1 MSFTLHIQTL
11 QSTTSVAVFEIES
24 ILLDMQTFILLKTTY
39 NNETYYLRSTSIN
52 VTLVDEEYKNE
63 IEDRQEWE
71 SITWQELIFSIVG
84 PIV

>member
-11 QSTTSVAVFEIES
+11 QSTTSVAVFEIEP
-24 ILLDMQTFILLKTTY
+24 ILLDIQIFILLKTTY